1 MNREGRKGGEEERG
15 AVNSREVEE
24 KRGAVK
30 CRHDMKAGRL
40 PCETQHLWVGPAVT
54 TLFLGFIL
62 GQISEFL
69 EFHSFIYRLEV
80 V

>member
-1 MNREGRKGGEEERG
+1 MT
-15 AVNSREVEE
+15 SREVEE

-30 CRHDMKAGRL
+30 SRHAMEAGRL
-40 PCETQHLWVGPAVT
+40 PYESQQLWVGLVVT
-54 TLFLGFIL
+54 YLFLGCKL

-80 V
+80 M